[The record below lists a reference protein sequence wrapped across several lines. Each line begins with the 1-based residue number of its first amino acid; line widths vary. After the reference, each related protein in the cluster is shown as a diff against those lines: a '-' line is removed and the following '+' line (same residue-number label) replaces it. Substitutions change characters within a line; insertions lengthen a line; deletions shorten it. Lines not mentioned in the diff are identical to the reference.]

1 VLRPRPKQDSLG
13 RMVPRFTMPMRHRA
27 VELIVPL
34 LMVAMVL
41 MMAYPVVLLFIKSFA
56 ANEPGQPTTWGLEGW
71 IAAFNDRTLPSTLAN
86 TFSLALVRIAIT
98 SVLAIF
104 FAWVITR
111 TDTPYKGFIE
121 FMLWLGFFL
130 PLLPMTIGWI
140 LLLEAQDGLLNRL
153 LMKSFNL
160 GASPFDIFTYWGI
173 VWCHLAYSTSIR
185 FLLMTPAFRTMDAAL
200 EEAAQTSGSNRF
212 GTLLRIT
219 LPILT
224 PAILTSTSLGFIKSL
239 ESFEIE
245 LVLGVP
251 AGIYVLSTRI
261 YDFAYLDP
269 PVYSAATAVASIFLF
284 MISVLILF
292 QYFLLKGRQYTTIT
306 GRGYAVRAISIGHWR
321 WVTFALCMLFIFVMI
336 VLPVGALVMATFMR
350 VIGFYDLENAWTTS
364 NWATAFD
371 DPIFLRSLYNTLYLG
386 IGASIFGTLFYAVIS
401 YFIVRTKFAGRKIV
415 DFLSWLPWALPGV
428 LIGIALLWTVLGS
441 GDLIRMLY
449 GTILAMILGIV
460 IREMP
465 VGTQILKASMV
476 QISDELEEV
485 STVSGAS
492 WLATFRRIILPLLS
506 PALLAVGLVVF
517 ITAVRDIATMVF
529 LSTSVTRTVS
539 LLMVDAI
546 ADDNMERAAVIG
558 VFIVC
563 LIVVL
568 ALLAR
573 RLGLNLSSA
582 TRG

>member
-1 VLRPRPKQDSLG
+1 
-13 RMVPRFTMPMRHRA
+13 
-27 VELIVPL
+27 
-34 LMVAMVL
+34 MVL
-41 MMAYPVVLLFIKSFA
+41 MMAYPVALLFLKSFSV
-56 ANEPGQPTTWGLEGW
+56 NEPGQPTAWGLGGW
-71 IAAFNDRTLPSTLAN
+71 ITAFNDRTLLSTLAN

-98 SVLAIF
+98 TVVAIF
-104 FAWVITR
+104 FAWVVTR
-111 TDTPYKGFIE
+111 TDTPFKGFIE

-130 PLLPMTIGWI
+130 PLLPMTMGWI
-140 LLLEAQDGLLNRL
+140 LLLEPQYGLLNHL
-153 LMKSFNL
+153 FMKPFNL
-160 GASPFDIFTYWGI
+160 GAPPFDIFSYWGI
-173 VWCHLAYSTSIR
+173 VWCHLAFSTSIR
-185 FLLMTPAFRTMDAAL
+185 FLLMTPAFRTMDAVL
-200 EEAAQTSGSNRF
+200 EEAAQISGSNSF

-219 LPILT
+219 LPILA

-261 YDFAYLDP
+261 FDFAHLDP
-269 PVYSAATAVASIFLF
+269 PVFSAATALASIFLF
-284 MISVLILF
+284 MIFVLIWF
-292 QYFLLKGRQYTTIT
+292 QHVLLKGRQYTTIT
-306 GRGYAVRAISIGHWR
+306 GRGYTVRIISIGPWR

-336 VLPVGALVMATFMR
+336 VLPVGALLMATFMR
-350 VIGFYDLENAWTTS
+350 VIGFYNLENAWTTY

-371 DPIFLRSLYNTLYLG
+371 DPIFLRSLFNTLYLG
-386 IGASIFGTLFYAVIS
+386 VGASIGGTFIYAGIS

-465 VGTQILKASMV
+465 IGTQILKAGMV

-492 WLATFRRIILPLLS
+492 WLGTFRRIILPLLS

-517 ITAVRDIATMVF
+517 ITAVRDIPTMVF
-529 LSTSVTRTVS
+529 LSTYGTRTVS
-539 LLMVDAI
+539 LLMLDAI
-546 ADDNMERAAVIG
+546 ADSNMERAAVIG
-558 VFIVC
+558 IFIVC

-573 RLGLNLSSA
+573 MLGLDLSSD